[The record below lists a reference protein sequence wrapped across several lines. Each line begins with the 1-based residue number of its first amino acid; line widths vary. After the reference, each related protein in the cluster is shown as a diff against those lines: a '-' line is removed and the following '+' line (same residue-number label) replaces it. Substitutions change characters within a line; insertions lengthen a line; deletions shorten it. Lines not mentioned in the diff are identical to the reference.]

1 MILLSILSPLIGY
14 FMESEPLFNY
24 IEKGKM
30 VNNSFY
36 ALGTLS

>member
-1 MILLSILSPLIGY
+1 
-14 FMESEPLFNY
+14 MESEPLFNY

-36 ALGTLS
+36 ALGTLSWTS